1 MEMKRFWLAMGLG
14 AVALATPLS
23 AVAQDGG
30 VNGHGFGLTAQDGDV
45 RDPLAVER
53 PGKMNGGEFYTSV
66 VFEYADGTMDQVIR
80 NPDGTIGGR
89 GTYLD
94 NLFGANLVGG
104 ATVAPFLRFD
114 LRLPVFFSA
123 RGYNANDPAGQSIG
137 GGVGT
142 MRAAA
147 MIAPLTPDDGGFGI
161 GFVPWLDLPT
171 ATASKNMGYRGLSG
185 GTKLAATVE
194 AGGLTLGGD
203 LGVAFRPKVEGF
215 ENIGGAD
222 QLVAGLGAGYSIN
235 DKIGFNLEAN
245 FAPALR
251 GQELKDNVPD
261 GVPSWAESPSE
272 AILSVRGR
280 TEGGIHWLAGG
291 ATALSPGVGAAKYRI
306 FIGGG
311 FGKVGESTPKIG
323 DIDKD
328 GIADDQD
335 KCPEEAEVFND
346 YKDSD
351 GCADQL
357 GSLSVVAKQYYEV
370 VPDVEVAITGM
381 GETHQLKTGKEP
393 VEVTGIVPGAY
404 DVRTMDT
411 SYEGNVQIR
420 IKEGANKVELEVA
433 PTTPGTLSVSA
444 LDESGNPIGGSLV
457 TVAAPGGGEGKE
469 AKADG
474 SGAAKLDLA
483 PGYYSVFV
491 QADGYGIFREDV
503 SIVASE
509 VTEVTA
515 NLAKAK
521 TQISKERIDIL
532 EKVFFQKGSAVI
544 QARSFPL
551 LDEVAN
557 VMLRNPD
564 IKLLEVQGHT
574 SSEGSLEFNNKLSKD
589 RAQAVLR
596 YLVERGVADNH
607 LEAVGY
613 GPSQPLVKENTE
625 ADRAKNRRVEF
636 VIKKRST
643 SR

>member
-1 MEMKRFWLAMGLG
+1 MEKNRFWLAVGLG
-14 AVALATPLS
+14 ALALATPLTAS
-23 AVAQDGG
+23 AQDGG

-45 RDPLAVER
+45 RDPLTVER

-66 VFEYADGTMDQVIR
+66 VFEYADGTMDQVVR
-80 NPDGTIGGR
+80 DPNGEVGDR
-89 GTYLD
+89 ATYLD
-94 NLFGANLVGG
+94 NLLGANLVGG

-123 RGYNANDPAGQSIG
+123 RGFNANDPAGQPIG

-147 MIAPLTPDDGGFGI
+147 MVAPLTPDDGGFGL

-171 ATASKNMGYRGLSG
+171 ATASKNMGYGGLSG

-203 LGVAFRPKVEGF
+203 VGLAFRPKVEGY

-222 QLVAGLGAGYSIN
+222 QLMAGIGAGYAISDN
-235 DKIGFNLEAN
+235 IGINLEAN

-251 GQELKDNVPD
+251 GEELRNAVPD

-280 TEGGIHWLAGG
+280 TNSGVHWLAGG
-291 ATALSPGVGAAKYRI
+291 STALSPGVGAARYRI

-346 YKDSD
+346 YKDAD
-351 GCADQL
+351 GCADSMGTL
-357 GSLSVVAKQYYEV
+357 TVIAKQYYEV
-370 VPDVEVAITGM
+370 VEDVDITITGM
-381 GETHQLKTGKEP
+381 GDVHQVTTSKEP
-393 VEVTGIVPGAY
+393 VSVTGIMPGAY
-404 DVRTMDT
+404 DVRSMD
-411 SYEGNVQIR
+411 SNYEGNIQIR
-420 IKEGANKVELEVA
+420 VKEGDNKVELEVQ
-433 PTTPGTLSVSA
+433 PTTPGTLSVNA
-444 LDESGNPIGGSLV
+444 LDQSGNPISGALV
-457 TVAAPGGGEGKE
+457 TVAAPGGGVGKE
-469 AKADG
+469 FTTGA
-474 SGAAKLDLA
+474 SGNGKIDLA

-491 QADGYGIFREDV
+491 QADGYGIYREDS

-509 VTEVTA
+509 VTEITA

-521 TQISKERIDIL
+521 TQISKERIEIL

-564 IKLLEVQGHT
+564 IKMLEVQGHT

-589 RAQAVLR
+589 RAEAVLR
-596 YLVERGVADNH
+596 YLIERGVAENH

-636 VIKKRST
+636 VIKKRVK
-643 SR
+643 

>member
-1 MEMKRFWLAMGLG
+1 MEMSRFLFSLG
-14 AVALATPLS
+14 VGAAAALAVATP
-23 AVAQDGG
+23 AMAQEGG

-53 PGKMNGGEFYTSV
+53 PGKMNGGEWYGSV
-66 VFEYADGTMDQVIR
+66 VFEYAAGTMDQVVR
-80 NPDGTIGGR
+80 DPDGNVGDR
-89 GTYLD
+89 AVYLD

-104 ATVAPFLRFD
+104 AAVAPFLRFD

-123 RGYNANDPAGQSIG
+123 RGFNANDPDGQAIG

-147 MIAPLTPDDGGFGI
+147 MIAPVTPDGGGFGFGI
-161 GFVPWLDLPT
+161 VPWLDLPT
-171 ATASKNMGYRGLSG
+171 ATASKNMGYKGLSG

-194 AGGLTLGGD
+194 AGGLTVGGD
-203 LGVAFRPKVEGF
+203 LGLAFRPKVEGY

-222 QLVAGLGAGYSIN
+222 QLVAGIGAGYAISDSLGI
-235 DKIGFNLEAN
+235 NLEAN

-251 GQELKDNVPD
+251 GKALRDAVPD
-261 GVPSWAESPSE
+261 GVPGAAESPAE
-272 AILSVRGR
+272 TILSVRGR
-280 TEGGIHWLAGG
+280 TNSGIHWLAGG
-291 ATALSPGVGAAKYRI
+291 ATALTPGVGAARFRL

-311 FGKVGESTPKIG
+311 FGKMGESTPRIG

-328 GIADDQD
+328 GIADDVD
-335 KCPEEAEVFND
+335 KCPEDPEVFND

-351 GCADQL
+351 GCPDEMGTL
-357 GSLSVVAKQYYEV
+357 TVVAKQYYEV
-370 VPDVEVAITGM
+370 VPDVEISVTGM
-381 GETHQLKTGKEP
+381 GDVHQIKTAKEP
-393 VEVTGIVPGAY
+393 ITISGIMPGAY
-404 DVRTMDT
+404 DVRTMDS

-420 IKEGANKVELEVA
+420 VKEGENKVELEVQ
-433 PTTPGTLSVSA
+433 PTTPGTLSVTA
-444 LDESGNPIGGSLV
+444 VDGSGNPIQGALV
-457 TVAAPGGGEGKE
+457 TVAAPGGGQGKE
-469 AKADG
+469 ITVG
-474 SGAAKLDLA
+474 QSGNGRMDLA

-491 QADGYGIFREDV
+491 QADGYGIFREDT

-515 NLAKAK
+515 NLQKAK
-521 TQISKERIDIL
+521 TEITKERIEIL
-532 EKVFFQKGSAVI
+532 EKVFFEKGSAVI

-564 IKLLEVQGHT
+564 IKMLEVAGHT

-589 RAQAVLR
+589 RANAVLR
-596 YLVERGVADNH
+596 YLVERGVAENH
-607 LEAVGY
+607 LEAIGY

-636 VIKKRST
+636 VIKKRAK
-643 SR
+643 